1 MFVFFALSLLL
12 YVWCSCSCGSA
23 NLRGRGCCHFCYS
36 LLCTWCNFPLIPLYI
51 SKNRTNQWTVSASGF
66 EDFFSFHWTTEWV
79 TITKTDVP
87 GINEHW
93 NLVIESTVCLMDVVC
108 VTDVLPAAVGIN
120 FEHVSSA
127 AVMILALLLATP
139 FSENSTRIT
148 CLI

>member
-1 MFVFFALSLLL
+1 MFVFYALSLLL
-12 YVWCSCSCGSA
+12 YVWCSCLCGSA

-36 LLCTWCNFPLIPLYI
+36 LFCTWCNFPLIPLYI
-51 SKNRTNQWTVSASGF
+51 SKNRTTNGQSVLQ
-66 EDFFSFHWTTEWV
+66 DLKIFSFHWTIEWV
-79 TITKTDVP
+79 TFTKTDVP

-93 NLVIESTVCLMDVVC
+93 NLVIECASWMLF
-108 VTDVLPAAVGIN
+108 VTDVLPAAVGMN

-139 FSENSTRIT
+139 FSENSTRST